1 MTALVDANIFVRLL
15 TGDDPDKAA
24 RCLALFRRAR
34 LGEIKLATS
43 ESIIAEVTYVLTS
56 PRSYRLPRADVAAAL
71 RPLLIDPGLQIDHKL
86 VVLSAVDVW
95 GASRLDFADCLS
107 AARIR
112 HASLD
117 GIYSYDRDF
126 DRIPGIR
133 RLEP

>member
-1 MTALVDANIFVRLL
+1 MSTLVDANIFVRLL
-15 TGDDPDKAA
+15 TGDDEEKAA
-24 RCLALFRRAR
+24 RCLALFERAR
-34 LGEIKLATS
+34 LGEVNLVTS
-43 ESIIAEVTYVLTS
+43 EAIIAEVAYVLTS
-56 PRSYRLPRADVAAAL
+56 PRSYRIPRAAAAAAL
-71 RPLLIDPGLQIDHKL
+71 RPLLGDPSIQIDAKAT
-86 VVLSAVDVW
+86 VLSALDVW
-95 GASRLDFADCLS
+95 GNSSLDFADCLA